1 MSAAR
6 GTRRAPRQDVH
17 GIIVLDK
24 PEGLS
29 SNRALQ
35 RVRGLLNA
43 RKGGHTGALD
53 PAASGLLP
61 LCFGEATKVSAFL
74 LDADKT
80 YEVAATFGERRSTGD
95 REGDVVAR
103 GPVPALSD
111 SGWRERLAALVGPM
125 QQVPPMYSA
134 LKHGGRRL
142 YELARAGESVERQPR
157 AIVVRAIELL
167 GAAGATVRFAVTCS
181 KGTYVRVLVEDL
193 ATALGTVAYT
203 SGLRRTGLGPFAA
216 ATMVPLA
223 RLEAEPDTV
232 PAHLRNID
240 TALTALPAVRLTGA
254 EARRFAHGQ
263 AVSGPAA
270 GPGGQCRVY
279 APGGELLGVGLAD
292 EAGTVAPVRVIRHG
306 EPG

>member
-1 MSAAR
+1 MAAA
-6 GTRRAPRQDVH
+6 GGPRRAPRRDVH

-95 REGDVVAR
+95 REGDVVAS
-103 GPVPALSD
+103 GPVPALSEPA
-111 SGWRERLAALVGPM
+111 WRERLAALVGPM

-142 YELARAGESVERQPR
+142 YELARAGASVERPPR
-157 AIVVRAIELL
+157 AIVVRSVELL
-167 GAAGATVRFAVTCS
+167 GVAGGTVRFVVTCS
-181 KGTYVRVLVEDL
+181 KGTYVRTLVEDL
-193 ATALGTVAYT
+193 AATLGTVAYT
-203 SGLRRTGLGPFAA
+203 SGLRRTGLGPFTAA
-216 ATMVPLA
+216 AMVPLA
-223 RLEAEPDTV
+223 RLEAEPETV
-232 PAHLRNID
+232 EAELRNID
-240 TALTALPAVRLTGA
+240 TALTALPAVRLTEAA

-263 AVSGPAA
+263 AVSGGPPGAA
-270 GPGGQCRVY
+270 ELVRVY
-279 APGGELLGVGLAD
+279 APGGELLGVGRAD
-292 EAGTVAPVRVIRHG
+292 EAGRVAPVRVIRQG
-306 EPG
+306 